1 MSGLKPRQ
9 RFDRRILVFHIGS
22 LLILLLLTAR
32 LIDLQWIQHEDLAL
46 AADQNRIDV
55 VPILPTRGEIVDDD
69 GRGMAINRVLFQ
81 VQMIPERVDDP
92 NKVIAALAIML
103 HWDADTVKRLR
114 RRVAQAR
121 PDRPVLLDDKLPWQ
135 TVAPLAARLH
145 HFPGVNVLAGTER
158 LYPYGAVTSHLLGYL
173 SLAQPDDIDQGDMP
187 NELVGRS
194 GIERSYQDLLRG
206 DLGFQQEEVDA
217 HGRRVAVLDR
227 SEPHMGQVLKLSID
241 MDVQQ
246 AAWKALGNR
255 TGAVVVMNVHTGKL
269 LALVSKPGYDTNHFI
284 TGLEEKEW
292 GAWLH
297 DPHKPLLDRA
307 IQGAYPPASTF
318 KLITALAGLRYHAP
332 LATGTTVCKG
342 VLKLADRNLRCWKHE
357 GHGHIGL
364 HRAIVESCDIFFYE
378 LGDQL
383 GMDHLTEE
391 ARRWGLGKRTGIDL
405 AGEASGNLAGAKPEA
420 KRQQWY
426 RGETMITAIGQGE
439 TDATPLQM
447 ARFAAALANGGL
459 LLKPELR
466 ADSPPQIQAQVDV
479 DPANLAIVRQA
490 MRDVVADPHGT
501 AHYELANLPWH
512 VAGKTG
518 TAQVISM
525 SQDNQGHEE
534 PVYDHHRD
542 HAWFIGFAPYE
553 NPQIAIAVFVEH
565 GGHGGSA
572 AAPVA
577 AAVIRTLTAK
587 EEEKQQQQKQA
598 APLQAATPVEPHA

>member
-1 MSGLKPRQ
+1 MSGLKTRQ
-9 RFDRRILVFHIGS
+9 SFDRRILAFQIGS
-22 LLILLLLTAR
+22 LLILLMLTAR
-32 LIDLQWIQHEDLAL
+32 LIDLQWIQHEALAL
-46 AADQNRIDV
+46 QAEQNRVDV

-69 GRGMAINRVLFQ
+69 GRGMAVNRVRFQ
-81 VQMIPERVDDP
+81 VQMIPERVDDTDQTLS
-92 NKVIAALAIML
+92 ALAIML

-114 RRVAQAR
+114 QRIAHAR
-121 PDRPVLLDDKLPWQ
+121 PDRPVLLDDKLPWR

-173 SLAQPDDIDQGDMP
+173 SLAQPEDMDHGAMS

-194 GIERSYQDLLRG
+194 GAERSFDTQLRG
-206 DLGFQQEEVDA
+206 KPGFRREEVDA

-227 SEPHMGQVLKLSID
+227 TEPQMGHVLKLSID
-241 MDVQQ
+241 MDVQK

-269 LALVSKPGYDTNHFI
+269 LALLSKPGFDTNHFI

-297 DPHKPLLDRA
+297 NPRKPLLDRA

-332 LATGTTVCKG
+332 LASGTTVCKG
-342 VLKLADRNLRCWKHE
+342 ILKLPDRTLHCWKHV
-357 GHGHIGL
+357 GHGRIDL
-364 HRAIVESCDIFFYE
+364 RRAIYESCDIFFYK

-383 GMDHLTEE
+383 GMAHMMAE

-405 AGEASGNLAGAKPEA
+405 AGEVSGYLAGARPEA

-426 RGETMITAIGQGE
+426 QGETMITAIGQGE
-439 TDATPLQM
+439 TDVTPLQM
-447 ARFAAALANGGL
+447 ARFAAALANGGV

-466 ADSPPQIQAQVDV
+466 ADTPPQVQSRVDV
-479 DPANLAIVRQA
+479 NPANLAFVRQA
-490 MRDVVADPHGT
+490 MRDVVAKIHGT
-501 AHYELANLPWH
+501 AHAELYNLPWH

-518 TAQVISM
+518 TAQVISEI
-525 SQDNQGHEE
+525 QDNQGHESQ
-534 PVYDHHRD
+534 VFNRHRD
-542 HAWFIGFAPYE
+542 HAWFIGFAPFE
-553 NPQIAIAVFVEH
+553 HPQIAFAVFVEH

-572 AAPVA
+572 AAPIA
-577 AAVIRTLTAK
+577 AAVIRTLAAK
-587 EEEKQQQQKQA
+587 EAKEKKEGVPPMQAA
-598 APLQAATPVEPHA
+598 APLSPHA